1 MRTALLCLSLAALAA
16 GACVLDRLGAANAI
30 AQEAPGDRARV
41 VSAET
46 VKDAEVMR
54 RVLVREGL
62 STRTTAAFVA
72 NRNALMGDLMAA
84 SHPSASVSEAFV
96 VPGQGVTFI
105 LRTSDAVS
113 SANAAEETPEPNEK
127 PTAWDEE
134 AAALEGRAARQYV
147 SRKVEKYEAA
157 KVEALRTRVLDQLAK
172 YGSKIRGLGAS
183 ESLTVIV
190 QGGGSRLS
198 PQVVSN
204 SEGALSLYYAD
215 LAVAGSGA
223 PSARTVLVLRVSV
236 ADCRAAADGSL
247 SAEEFRKRAGVAGY

>member
-1 MRTALLCLSLAALAA
+1 MRTALICLSLAALAA
-16 GACVLDRLGAANAI
+16 GACVLDRLGAANAV
-30 AQEAPGDRARV
+30 AQEAADARD

-62 STRTTAAFVA
+62 STRTATAVVA
-72 NRNALMGDLMAA
+72 DRNVMIGNLMAA
-84 SHPSASVSEAFV
+84 NWQSASVSEAFV

-113 SANAAEETPEPNEK
+113 SAHSGEDAPEPGDK

-147 SRKVEKYEAA
+147 SRKAEKFEAA
-157 KVEALRTRVLDQLAK
+157 KVEALKTRVLDQLAK

-183 ESLTVIV
+183 DSLTVIV
-190 QGGGSRLS
+190 QGGSRAA

-204 SEGALSLYYAD
+204 PDGALSVYYAD

-247 SAEEFRKRAGVAGY
+247 AADEFRRRAGVAGY